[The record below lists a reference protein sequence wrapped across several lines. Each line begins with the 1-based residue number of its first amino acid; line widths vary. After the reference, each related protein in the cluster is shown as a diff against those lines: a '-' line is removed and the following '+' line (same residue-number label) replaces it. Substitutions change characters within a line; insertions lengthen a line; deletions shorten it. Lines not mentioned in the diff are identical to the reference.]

1 MICGLES
8 RRSLTLSLQFTRL
21 RYSRNLPLRS
31 KFFDVPR
38 PSVQKFWGL
47 RLLMDRCH
55 QTSIRLN
62 KHEQALRVQ
71 EVDFMGHSLTAQGLK
86 LDPKK
91 VETILKL
98 PTPKSK
104 EDIERFNDTVNYLA
118 KFLPRLSYIMEPLR
132 RLTQTDAEWHW
143 KDGEE
148 KAFSEKEKTLSPK
161 LQSLLTIAQT
171 KTLSYSAM
179 PVTVALKLFSYEKV
193 DLLLTLA
200 GR

>member
-1 MICGLES
+1 MIWGLES

-21 RYSRNLPLRS
+21 RYSRNLPLRF

-55 QTSIRLN
+55 QKSIKLN

-71 EVDFMGHSLTAQGLK
+71 EVDFMGHFLTAQGLK
-86 LDPKK
+86 PDPKK

-104 EDIERFNDTVNYLA
+104 EDIERLNDTVNYLA
-118 KFLPRLSYIMEPLR
+118 KFLPRLSYTMGPLR

-148 KAFSEKEKTLSPK
+148 KAFSEKKKNLVTQAPIL
-161 LQSLLTIAQT
+161 AQT
-171 KTLSYSAM
+171 KNLSYSAM
-179 PVTVALKLFSYEKV
+179 PVTVALKLFSYKKV